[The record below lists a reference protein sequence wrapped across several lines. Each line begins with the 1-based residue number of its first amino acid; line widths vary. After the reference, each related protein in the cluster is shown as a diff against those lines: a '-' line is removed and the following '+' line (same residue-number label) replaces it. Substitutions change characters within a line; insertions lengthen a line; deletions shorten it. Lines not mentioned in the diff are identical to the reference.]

1 MTTSIHQNNKII
13 LDMTQT
19 KKYNEKIK
27 LDRWNCYN
35 IKIIKDGQSCLEK
48 LNEILLRRRI
58 HRDMVASKHL

>member
-27 LDRWNCYN
+27 LDRWNGYN

>member
-1 MTTSIHQNNKII
+1 
-13 LDMTQT
+13 MTQT

-27 LDRWNCYN
+27 LDRWNGYN